1 MRTCLLFAC
10 AGLLITGGAGAQPFT
25 NASLSG
31 KHHFVELQVTTW
43 MGAVVDARN
52 LGGAITFSGDGT
64 YSFTGK
70 LGVGSGAPA
79 ASSGSGTYSVSG
91 PGSVTMSDPIQ
102 STVQLNARINAE
114 GVLVLGASTEATEN
128 TCNIFVAVKA
138 PTAGVTNAVLNG
150 AYTGATVQFP
160 SGSSAAMKS
169 AVMSLAANG
178 RGQFTRVGITGH
190 ANDGGGRNVT
200 QEITNAT
207 YDIGSDGTGSASFGS
222 TAALFSGARDLFV
235 SQDGNFVLGVP
246 AASGGRDI
254 FIATK
259 NFSATASASSLNG
272 RYWIAELTATQPG
285 WLSPQFSFSCA
296 SGALNAF
303 GDGRVALSQRLLL
316 DTRPL
321 DFTGVN
327 SYSVSADGT
336 GLLAPQVTQGG
347 SNMALGVAAMVGG
360 TPRPGTLVGAQVGAV
375 GATTGE
381 YGIFFAVRAPTFA
394 SSGLF
399 LDPNGIV
406 NGASFAPTP
415 NPVAPGMM
423 ASLFGANLAPRE
435 GRATSLP
442 LPATLEGV
450 SVTVNDVAAPL
461 FYVSAGQ
468 VNFQVPFGLT
478 GNTARVV
485 LANSVARTTGVTVL
499 LASTSPGILS
509 YADAVSP
516 NRGIIVHGDYSL
528 VTPQNPAR
536 PGETVVIY
544 LTGLGELRPAVAT
557 GAGHPVSPLAS
568 AVDRWIQAVFGGEAA
583 TSAPFVGGAPFFAG
597 LNQINVVIPS
607 TVSSGDIPVAI
618 ATRNAFADLV
628 DIAIRF

>member
-1 MRTCLLFAC
+1 
-10 AGLLITGGAGAQPFT
+10 
-25 NASLSG
+25 
-31 KHHFVELQVTTW
+31 
-43 MGAVVDARN
+43 
-52 LGGAITFSGDGT
+52 
-64 YSFTGK
+64 
-70 LGVGSGAPA
+70 
-79 ASSGSGTYSVSG
+79 
-91 PGSVTMSDPIQ
+91 
-102 STVQLNARINAE
+102 
-114 GVLVLGASTEATEN
+114 
-128 TCNIFVAVKA
+128 
-138 PTAGVTNAVLNG
+138 LNG

-160 SGSSAAMKS
+160 GGSSAAMKS

-178 RGQFTRVGITGH
+178 GGQFTRVGVVGH
-190 ANDGGGRNVT
+190 SNDDGGRNIS

-207 YDIGSDGTGSASFGS
+207 YNIASDGTGTASFGS
-222 TAALFSGARDLFV
+222 AAALFSGARDLFV
-235 SQDGNFVLGVP
+235 SQDGSFVLGVS

-259 NFSATASASSLNG
+259 NFSATASASSFNG
-272 RYWIAELTATQPG
+272 RYWIAELTATQPA

-303 GDGRVALSQRLLL
+303 GNGRITLSERLLL

-321 DFTGVN
+321 DFTAVN
-327 SYSVSADGT
+327 SYSVSANST
-336 GLLAPQVTQGG
+336 GVLAPQVTPGV
-347 SNMALGVAAMVGG
+347 SNMALGVATTVGG
-360 TPRPGTLVGAQVGAV
+360 ISRPGTLLGAQVGAV

-381 YGIFFAVRAPTFA
+381 YGIFFAVQAPTFS
-394 SSGLF
+394 SSGVF

-423 ASLFGANLAPRE
+423 ASLFGSNLAPRE

-450 SVTVNDVAAPL
+450 SVTVNDVPAPL
-461 FYVSAGQ
+461 LYVSPGQ
-468 VNFQVPFGLT
+468 VNIQVPFGLT

-485 LANSVARTTGVTVL
+485 LANSAARTGGVTVL
-499 LASTSPGILS
+499 LASTSPGIIS

-557 GAGHPVSPLAS
+557 GAANPVSPLAT
-568 AVDRWIQAVFGGEAA
+568 AVDGRIQVLFGGEAA
-583 TSAPFVGGAPFFAG
+583 TSAPFIGGAPLFAG

-607 TVSSGDIPVAI
+607 AVSSGDIPVAI